1 MSFLQQVFTLLA
13 TPPGNL
19 IYHLVL
25 LFSLSFAL
33 GQVWVN
39 WRESRF
45 PQQRRAMGGLLFLLL
60 LQVGL
65 FLISGLG
72 WQGVL
77 NLPVFLPPLQ
87 RALGLLMLL
96 WVTWLWLFPEPS
108 TLGDTITILGSLLV
122 AVGGLFGLANWGE
135 ISPGI
140 PYNQTFQ
147 AAFWGGVSILWSLA
161 GLASIIVRRPNG
173 WEFGVAFFVLILTG
187 QVLSLLLEHS
197 GDYAGGVRLAEVA
210 AYPLLLMLANR
221 FPHQTRQKPLPR
233 LSTVEG
239 AGERPVE
246 RRRYSADPKAV
257 HALLELGS
265 DLEGSKLHIAMARAV
280 AQVMLAD
287 LCFVLFPGDEG
298 RQLIFAG
305 GYDLIREEP
314 IEGASVPREM
324 APMLVSAMQ
333 RGRPLRLPASSTSA
347 DVRGL
352 AQLLGLEQIGHL
364 MMVPIQTI
372 EREILGGLLLLA
384 PYSNRQWTAEDQTF
398 LSNIAADLVPRI
410 QRRRQLFEIQEYQ
423 SQVAQLNEKLKSSEN
438 ECAALRMQVETLRS
452 ESEKARLA
460 EARAGEQIQ
469 ELTRLLAESQRA
481 LQELRAQN
489 AELEASLQRR
499 GTSEEVRQLERE
511 LRNALIEMARL
522 QNQLG
527 ESNARILELEEAL
540 KHAPSQRF
548 VEQAEVIA
556 STAQEL
562 RQPLSSLM
570 GYVDLLLGES
580 VGTLSPMQRK
590 FAERIKASI
599 ERLRSLVDD
608 LIQLTLIESGLTKQ
622 KPDAVDLNKI
632 IDAAISYTSAQMR
645 EKNITLHLELPQE
658 LPPIYADPD
667 AMQQIL
673 IHLLQNATMVS
684 PPEGEIQ
691 LHVEIKEE
699 DGREF
704 ILLQVSDSGGGIPE
718 EDLPRVFTRLYRAE
732 NVLIQGV
739 GDTGIGLSLAKSLTE
754 SNGGRIWVKSE
765 LGVGATFNVLL
776 PVARL

>member
-1 MSFLQQVFTLLA
+1 MSFLQQVFALLS

-25 LFSLSFAL
+25 LFALSFAL

-60 LQVGL
+60 LQMGL

-72 WQGVL
+72 WQGVV

-87 RALGLLMLL
+87 RALSFLMLL

-108 TLGDTITILGSLLV
+108 KAGDTLAILGSLAV
-122 AVGGLFGLANWGE
+122 AIGALFGLANWGE
-135 ISPGI
+135 IPAGT

-147 AAFWGGVSILWSLA
+147 AALWGWVSLFWLLA
-161 GLASIIVRRPNG
+161 GLALIILRHPNG
-173 WEFGVAFFVLILTG
+173 WEFGVAFFLLMLIG
-187 QVLSLLLEHS
+187 QVLSLLLEHG
-197 GDYAGGVRLAEVA
+197 GDYAGGVRLAELA

-221 FPHQTRQKPLPR
+221 FPHQGQQKPLPR
-233 LSTVEG
+233 PSAAIE

-265 DLEGSKLHIAMARAV
+265 DLEGSKLHLAMTRAV

-287 LCFVLFPGDEG
+287 LCFLIFSGDEG
-298 RQLIFAG
+298 RQLIFAA

-324 APMLVSAMQ
+324 APMLASAVQ

-364 MMVPIQTI
+364 MMVPIQTL
-372 EREILGGLLLLA
+372 EREVLAGLLLLA

-398 LSNIAADLVPRI
+398 LSNIASDLVPLL
-410 QRRRQLFEIQEYQ
+410 QRHRRVAEFQEYQ
-423 SQVAQLNEKLKSSEN
+423 LQVVQLNEKLKGLEN
-438 ECAALRMQVETLRS
+438 ERATLQTQIEALKGEI
-452 ESEKARLA
+452 EKARLA
-460 EARAGEQIQ
+460 EARAQEQVQ
-469 ELTRLLAESQRA
+469 ELTRLLAESQQA
-481 LQELRAQN
+481 LQELRVQN
-489 AELEASLQRR
+489 VELEASLQRR

-511 LRNALIEMARL
+511 LRNALIEVARL

-527 ESNARILELEEAL
+527 ESNARILELEDAL

-556 STAQEL
+556 ATAQEL

-599 ERLRSLVDD
+599 ERLRGLVDD
-608 LIQLTLIESGLTKQ
+608 LIQLTLIESGLASQ
-622 KPDAVDLNKI
+622 KPEAVDLNKI
-632 IDAAISYTSAQMR
+632 VDAAISYTSAQMR
-645 EKNITLHLELPQE
+645 EKNITLHLELPPE
-658 LPPIYADPD
+658 LPPLYADPD
-667 AMQQIL
+667 AIQQIL
-673 IHLLQNATMVS
+673 IHLLQNATMAS
-684 PPEGEIQ
+684 PVEGEIR
-691 LHVEIKEE
+691 LHVEMKEE
-699 DGREF
+699 NGQEF

-718 EDLPRVFTRLYRAE
+718 EDIPRVFTRLYRAE

-754 SNGGRIWVKSE
+754 SNGGRIWVHSDP
-765 LGVGATFNVLL
+765 GIGATFNVLL

>member
-1 MSFLQQVFTLLA
+1 MNFLQQVFALLS

-25 LFSLSFAL
+25 LFALSFAF

-45 PQQRRAMGGLLFLLL
+45 PQQRRAMGGLLLLLL

-72 WQGVL
+72 WQGVV

-87 RALGLLMLL
+87 RALSFLMLL

-108 TLGDTITILGSLLV
+108 TPGDTLTILASLAV
-122 AVGGLFGLANWGE
+122 AIGALFGLANWGE
-135 ISPGI
+135 IPPAT
-140 PYNQTFQ
+140 PYNHTFQ
-147 AAFWGGVSILWSLA
+147 AALWGWVSLFWSLA
-161 GLASIIVRRPNG
+161 GLALLILRRPNG
-173 WEFGVAFFVLILTG
+173 WEFGMAFFLLMLSG
-187 QVLSLLLEHS
+187 QVLSLLLEHG
-197 GDYAGGVRLAEVA
+197 GDYAGGIRLAELA
-210 AYPLLLMLANR
+210 AYPLLLALANR
-221 FPHQTRQKPLPR
+221 FPHQGQQKPLPR
-233 LSTVEG
+233 PSAATE
-239 AGERPVE
+239 AGEKPVE

-265 DLEGSKLHIAMARAV
+265 DLEGSKLHLAMARAV

-287 LCFVLFPGDEG
+287 LCFLVFSGDDG
-298 RQLIFAG
+298 RQIIFAA

-324 APMLVSAMQ
+324 APMLASAVQ

-364 MMVPIQTI
+364 MVVPIQTL
-372 EREILGGLLLLA
+372 EREVLGGLLLLA

-398 LSNIAADLVPRI
+398 LSNIASDLVPLL
-410 QRRRQLFEIQEYQ
+410 QRHRRVLEFQEYQ
-423 SQVAQLNEKLKSSEN
+423 AQVAQLNEKLKGLEN
-438 ECAALRMQVETLRS
+438 ERAILQTQIEALKGEI
-452 ESEKARLA
+452 EKARLG
-460 EARAGEQIQ
+460 EAQAQEQIQ
-469 ELTRLLAESQRA
+469 ELTRLLAESQQA

-489 AELEASLQRR
+489 VELEASLQRR

-511 LRNALIEMARL
+511 LRNALIEVARL

-527 ESNARILELEEAL
+527 ESNARILELEDAL

-548 VEQAEVIA
+548 AEQAEVIA

-608 LIQLTLIESGLTKQ
+608 LIQLTLIESGLASQ
-622 KPDAVDLNKI
+622 KPQAVDLNKI
-632 IDAAISYTSAQMR
+632 VDAAISYTSAQMR
-645 EKNITLHLELPQE
+645 ERNITLHMELPSE
-658 LPPIYADPD
+658 LPPLYVDPD
-667 AMQQIL
+667 AIQQIL
-673 IHLLQNATMVS
+673 IHLLQNATMAS
-684 PPEGEIQ
+684 PVEGEIR
-691 LHVEIKEE
+691 LRVEMKEE
-699 DGREF
+699 NGREF

-754 SNGGRIWVKSE
+754 SNGGRIWVHSDP
-765 LGVGATFNVLL
+765 GIGATFNVLL
-776 PVARL
+776 PIARL